1 MPTYTL
7 IFAARVFVTVHHCP
21 PGLYQVAGDNG
32 LVAVGR
38 PCLFLSLTICKLT
51 VHWVLSLAVF
61 VHPNN
66 AALCTHLHDTV
77 FTGTLR
83 GGLRCLTYLLL

>member
-38 PCLFLSLTICKLT
+38 PCLFLSLTNCKLT
-51 VHWVLSLAVF
+51 VHWALSLSRSLFIRTMLHCVRTYMTLCSL
-61 VHPNN
+61 VHCVE
-66 AALCTHLHDTV
+66 A
-77 FTGTLR
+77 
-83 GGLRCLTYLLL
+83 